1 MSCEERWIGEPGG
14 RITVDL
20 GAVRAN
26 YERLAAAVAPARVG
40 AVVKADAYGLGAGPI
55 VRALADAGCR
65 DVFVAFLGE
74 ALRLR
79 PHLSADVRIH
89 VLNGLAPGE
98 EALCAARRVVP
109 VLNSL
114 AQARRWRETSR
125 SVGAALP
132 AALQIDTGMS
142 RLGMAPAE
150 AEGLLAERDFT
161 QGVELTLLM
170 THLACADVPDDPAN
184 RRQRERL
191 RALADRVA
199 PDAPVSIANSAGSVL
214 APAFHGDLV
223 RAGVAL
229 FGAAPAPGLVGRLQ
243 PVVRLEARV
252 IQVRSVEAGAGVGYG
267 LTYTAPRPSRLAT
280 LAIGYADGW
289 SRRLGGIAATWFG
302 GVRLPL
308 VGRVSMD
315 SMTVDVTALPP
326 GAIDEGDHVEL
337 IGPNAPLETI
347 AAQAETIPYEI
358 LTALGPRLRR
368 TYVEYRVEA
377 RAQP

>member
-1 MSCEERWIGEPGG
+1 MSRVEQWVGAPGG
-14 RITVDL
+14 RLAIDL

-26 YERLAAAVAPARVG
+26 YERIAAAVAPARVG

-79 PHLSADVRIH
+79 PHMSADVRVH

-98 EALCAARRVVP
+98 EALCAARRVLP

-114 AQARRWRETSR
+114 AQARRWRDMAR
-125 SVGAALP
+125 QVGVALP
-132 AALQIDTGMS
+132 AALQVDSGMS
-142 RLGMAPAE
+142 RLGLAPKEVAD
-150 AEGLLAERDFT
+150 LLAEPDFT
-161 QGVELTLLM
+161 DCVELTLLM
-170 THLACADVPDDPAN
+170 THLACADAPDDPAN
-184 RRQRERL
+184 RGQLDRF

-199 PDAPVSIANSAGSVL
+199 PDAPVSIANSAASVL

-223 RAGVAL
+223 RAGLAL
-229 FGAAPAPGLVGRLQ
+229 FGAAAAPGLVGRLR

-252 IQVRSVEAGAGVGYG
+252 IQVRSVEAGAAVGYG

-280 LAIGYADGW
+280 LAVGYADGW
-289 SRRLGGIAATWFG
+289 PRRLGGHAAAWFQ
-302 GVRLPL
+302 GVRLPI

-315 SMTVDVTALPP
+315 SMTVDATALPP
-326 GAIDEGDHVEL
+326 LALDEGDHVEL
-337 IGPNAPLETI
+337 IGADATVEAVAT
-347 AAQAETIPYEI
+347 QAETIPYEI

-368 TYVEYRVEA
+368 AYVEDRVDVGA
-377 RAQP
+377 RA